1 MKKYIF
7 TLAALLIAAFSF
19 AQTSAEA
26 KTILD
31 KAYSS
36 YENSKGIKMSF
47 SVATTDE
54 NGTAYQAQKGTA
66 LVKGNKFKIEMPT
79 IDTWFDGKT
88 QWVLMKDL
96 NEVNISNPSP
106 EEIASI
112 SPLALLSMYKTGYT
126 LKNPVTKTVN
136 GKSASV
142 IDMTPTMSKS
152 DFNNISVAI
161 DKKTNTVL
169 QVNLTMKNGM
179 KNKID
184 ISDYN
189 ANYNFPDTDFV
200 FDKGKFPKV
209 EIIDLR

>member
-7 TLAALLIAAFSF
+7 TFAALLFAAFSF
-19 AQTSAEA
+19 AQSSVSA
-26 KTILD
+26 KNILD
-31 KAYSS
+31 KAYSA

-47 SVATTDE
+47 NVATTDE
-54 NGTAYQAQKGTA
+54 NGSAYQDQKGIA

-96 NEVNISNPSP
+96 NEVNISNPSS

-142 IDMTPTMSKS
+142 IDMTPTGSKS
-152 DFNNISVAI
+152 DFKNISVAL

-169 QVNLTMKNGM
+169 QVSLTMKNGM

-189 ANYNFPDTDFV
+189 ANYNFADADFV
-200 FDKGKFPKV
+200 FDKSKYPKV

>member
-7 TLAALLIAAFSF
+7 TFAALLIAAFSF
-19 AQTSAEA
+19 AQSSSSA
-26 KTILD
+26 KSILD
-31 KAYSS
+31 KAYGV

-47 SVATTDE
+47 NVATTDE

-66 LVKGNKFKIEMPT
+66 LVKGNKFKIEMST

-88 QWVLMKDL
+88 QWVMMKDL
-96 NEVNISNPSP
+96 NEVNISNPSA

-142 IDMTPTMSKS
+142 IDMIPTGNKS
-152 DFNNISVAI
+152 DFKNISVSI

-169 QVNLTMKNGM
+169 QVNLTMKSGM

-189 ANYNFPDTDFV
+189 ANYNFPDSDFV
-200 FDKGKFPKV
+200 FNKDSHKGV
-209 EIIDLR
+209 EIVDLR

>member
-7 TLAALLIAAFSF
+7 TFAALLFAAFSF
-19 AQTSAEA
+19 AQSSVSA
-26 KTILD
+26 KNILD
-31 KAYSS
+31 KAYSA

-47 SVATTDE
+47 NVASTDE
-54 NGTAYQAQKGTA
+54 NGSAYQDQKGIA

-79 IDTWFDGKT
+79 INTWFDGKT

-96 NEVNISNPSP
+96 NEVNISNPSS

-142 IDMTPTMSKS
+142 IDMTPTGSKS
-152 DFNNISVAI
+152 DFKNISVVI

-189 ANYNFPDTDFV
+189 ANYNFADADFV
-200 FDKGKFPKV
+200 FDKSKYPKV

>member
-7 TLAALLIAAFSF
+7 TFAALLIAAISF
-19 AQTSAEA
+19 AQSSANA
-26 KTILD
+26 KSILD
-31 KAYSS
+31 KAYGV

-47 SVATTDE
+47 NVSTTDE
-54 NGTAYQAQKGTA
+54 SGTAYQAQKGTA
-66 LVKGNKFKIEMPT
+66 LVKGNKFKIEMST

-88 QWVLMKDL
+88 QWVMMKDL
-96 NEVNISNPSP
+96 NEVNISNPSA

-142 IDMTPTMSKS
+142 IDMIPTGNKS
-152 DFNNISVAI
+152 DFKNISVSI

-189 ANYNFPDTDFV
+189 ANYNFPDSDFV
-200 FDKGKFPKV
+200 FNKDNHKGV